1 MSNRSIWD
9 DVYYYCYK
17 IDDINYRDEYYDTTT
32 TNDDTVYR
40 YKNRNA
46 VNDDGTVAAVVVVFV
61 VVVLLLLLLR
71 MIGIDSYDVVA
82 VLVVLIIIEWNAT
95 MMEIETVSPTHGIV
109 MIEVV
114 VVE

>member
-9 DVYYYCYK
+9 DDADVYYYCYK
-17 IDDINYRDEYYDTTT
+17 IDGINYRDEYYDTTT
-32 TNDDTVYR
+32 TMTNDDTDYR

-61 VVVLLLLLLR
+61 VVVLLLLLR

-82 VLVVLIIIEWNAT
+82 VLVVLMIIE
-95 MMEIETVSPTHGIV
+95 
-109 MIEVV
+109 
-114 VVE
+114 